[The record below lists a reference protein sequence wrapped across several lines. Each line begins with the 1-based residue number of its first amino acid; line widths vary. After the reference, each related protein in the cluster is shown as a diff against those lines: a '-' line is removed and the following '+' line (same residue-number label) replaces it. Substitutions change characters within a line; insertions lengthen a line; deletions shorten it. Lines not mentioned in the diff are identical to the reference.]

1 LYKLAAALALLDQ
14 PNIEADEI
22 VMKAMKIASDICVY
36 TNYNLTI
43 EKIEPKPVA
52 TENKPSSTDSN
63 K

>member
-1 LYKLAAALALLDQ
+1 
-14 PNIEADEI
+14 
-22 VMKAMKIASDICVY
+22 MKAMKIASDICVY

-52 TENKPSSTDSN
+52 TENKPSSTTDSN